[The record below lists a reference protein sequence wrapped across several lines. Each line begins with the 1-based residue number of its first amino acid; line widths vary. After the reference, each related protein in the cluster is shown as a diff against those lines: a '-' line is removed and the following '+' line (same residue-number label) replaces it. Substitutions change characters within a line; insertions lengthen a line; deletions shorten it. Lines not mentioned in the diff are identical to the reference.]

1 MNRPP
6 RAILPDTNVLL
17 LWLVA
22 RTDPGLVDGFKR
34 VQMFDYDDVKSL
46 RMLIATFTTI
56 VTTPHVL
63 AETSNFLHQAPIH
76 RRAALV
82 RELASYTKTAVEQYR
97 PAQALSQRAEFSAL
111 GLTDTAII
119 DLSDNVLVLT
129 TDHNLA
135 GRIVTLGGNAV
146 HFNQLRQNRRVR
158 F

>member
-1 MNRPP
+1 MNRQHQ
-6 RAILPDTNVLL
+6 AILPDTNVLL

-46 RMLIATFTTI
+46 RMVMATFSRI

-76 RRAALV
+76 RRPALI
-82 RELASYTKTAVEQYR
+82 RELATYTKTSVEEYR
-97 PAQALSQRAEFSAL
+97 PAQTLSQRAEFAAL

-119 DLSDNVLVLT
+119 DLSEDVLVLT

-135 GRIVTLGGNAV
+135 GRIVTSGGNAL
-146 HFNQLRQNRRVR
+146 HFNDLRKNRRVR

>member
-1 MNRPP
+1 MNRKPQ
-6 RAILPDTNVLL
+6 AILPDTNVLL

-46 RMLIATFTTI
+46 RMVMASFARVI
-56 VTTPHVL
+56 TTPHVL
-63 AETSNFLHQAPIH
+63 AETSNFLQQAPIH
-76 RRAALV
+76 RRTALV
-82 RELASYTKTAVEQYR
+82 RELVNYTNTAVEQYR
-97 PAQALSQRAEFSAL
+97 PANALSQRAEFEAL

-119 DLSDNVLVLT
+119 DLSDNILVLT

-135 GRIVTLGGNAV
+135 GRIITSGGNAL
-146 HFNQLRQNRRVR
+146 HFNDLRKKRQVR